1 MKEPLFLIDRIREWI
16 APSQCALCSADLFEG
31 LEIHRGLCEACQ
43 TVLRLPFPPSC
54 PFCGRPLISEEG
66 VCIECRQKEKP
77 FYDAVVALY
86 PYGGVYRNLLA
97 AYKFHRH
104 RPLANFFLIPLQ
116 EALDYVASIHFPVD
130 ALVPVPPRPG
140 KLKKN
145 GWDQIEYLAKKWEK
159 TASIPLLRCLRR
171 SASRSQ
177 KELNREQ
184 RSVNLKGKIQCT
196 TVVPPT
202 IAIID
207 DVITT
212 GATLN
217 ACAEALRASG
227 AQRIYGIVLFYD

>member
-16 APSQCALCSADLFEG
+16 APSQCALCGTDLFEG
-31 LEIHRGLCEACQ
+31 PEIHRGLCEACHAF
-43 TVLRLPFPPSC
+43 LRVSFPPAC
-54 PFCGRPLISEEG
+54 PHCGRPLISEEG
-66 VCIECRQKEKP
+66 LCIECRQKERP

-104 RPLANFFLIPLQ
+104 RPLANFFIPPMLEVLDQ
-116 EALDYVASIHFPVD
+116 LALTHPPVD

-140 KLKKN
+140 KLKKT
-145 GWDQIEYLAKKWEK
+145 GWDQIEYLAKKLEK
-159 TASIPLLRCLRR
+159 ATTIPVLRCLRR
-171 SASRSQ
+171 SVSRSQ
-177 KELNREQ
+177 KELNREE
-184 RSVNLKGKIQCT
+184 RSVNLRGKIQCST
-196 TVVPPT
+196 RVGPTV
-202 IAIID
+202 AIFD

-227 AQRIYGIVLFYD
+227 AQRVYGIALFYD